1 MTRIAR
7 AGTGIANE
15 VIDVTYDSKDEMLLW
30 RDALN
35 TVGNS
40 RRLRTYVS
48 SEVKESIAAL
58 RR

>member
-1 MTRIAR
+1 
-7 AGTGIANE
+7 
-15 VIDVTYDSKDEMLLW
+15 VIDVAYDSKDEMLLW

-48 SEVKESIAAL
+48 SEVKDSIAAL